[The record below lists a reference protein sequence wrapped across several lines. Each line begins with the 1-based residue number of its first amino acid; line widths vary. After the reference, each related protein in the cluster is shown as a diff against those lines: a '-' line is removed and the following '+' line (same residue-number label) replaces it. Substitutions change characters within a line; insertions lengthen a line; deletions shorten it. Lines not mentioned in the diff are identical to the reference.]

1 MSLEGGYVDIG
12 NNASMCGKR
21 ECVSREQVENGMN
34 KVVSGAFANEVY
46 EQVPIVCPM
55 YPLYSTVAEHIRDTF
70 WIPRYAQWSPD
81 RMYISP
87 DDDMLDLSYNFKP

>member
-1 MSLEGGYVDIG
+1 MGLEGGYVDIG
-12 NNASMCGKR
+12 NNASMCEKR
-21 ECVSREQVENGMN
+21 ERISPEQVEHHMN
-34 KVVSGAFANEVY
+34 KVVHVAFANEVY

-87 DDDMLDLSYNFKP
+87 DDDMLDLSYNFTP